1 MSSRAGSAQET
12 GSVKTDH
19 LKEHQA
25 GLPVAEICRRHG
37 ISDATFYTWSARSTA
52 GSRSRRPSA

>member
-1 MSSRAGSAQET
+1 M
-12 GSVKTDH
+12 

-37 ISDATFYTWSARSTA
+37 MSDATFYTWA
-52 GSRSRRPSA
+52 